1 MPLRERFQP
10 SESGGCGVLTKRPL
24 TDGSADKRNNRKL
37 VKRRMASKFTAVIAG
52 IMVWLLGVFALAEAS
67 GPVVFGDITRAGNII
82 EIRPAATPEKSG
94 GILLKTVND
103 LQGPAAE
110 QPYLIRLSPGIYFLG
125 NKALRLRPFVEI
137 VGSGPSSTFIK
148 GSVSGEG
155 TGLIIGADNSSLKS
169 LSISNTGKGLT
180 VIGIYNKSSSPLLTN
195 LNVTVAG
202 SGECTYGLWNSSA
215 APRIENLMVTAEGAA
230 FNHGIFN
237 QESEPK
243 MRRVTVK
250 VSGGEE
256 AFGVINS
263 YSSPSVHE
271 LHTSAKN
278 ASSFN
283 VALWNISSP
292 HEMNRVSA
300 NASGGDQ
307 NIAVY
312 NVSTE
317 VFMDQTRAKAL
328 GDHGNNYAVKN
339 VGASPVMFNS
349 TATVSGG
356 GYGIYNISSSPKLVN
371 VLVSASGGKAAAIGI
386 FNAGEG
392 NRVKADRCT
401 IGGSSAGVFSDSLS
415 GFELGACA
423 LEGAVSGDGAFHCS
437 FCYGA
442 GGLAL
447 DSRCR

>member
-1 MPLRERFQP
+1 M
-10 SESGGCGVLTKRPL
+10 TKRPL
-24 TDGSADKRNNRKL
+24 TDGSAEKRNNRKL
-37 VKRRMASKFTAVIAG
+37 IKRRMASKLTAFIAWG
-52 IMVWLLGVFALAEAS
+52 MAWLLGGFALAEAS

-94 GILLKTVND
+94 DILLRTIKD
-103 LQGPAAE
+103 LQGPSAE
-110 QPYLIRLSPGIYFLG
+110 QPYLIRLSPGIYFIG

-155 TGLIIGADNSSLKS
+155 TGLIVGADNSSLKS
-169 LSISNTGKGLT
+169 LSIANKGKGPT
-180 VIGIYNKSSSPLLTN
+180 VIGIFNKEASPLLTHLDVN
-195 LNVTVAG
+195 VAG

-215 APRIENLMVTAEGAA
+215 SPDLEDSTIRVEGAA

-237 QESEPK
+237 QESAPN
-243 MRRVTVK
+243 MRRVRVMA
-250 VSGGEE
+250 SGGEE
-256 AFGVINS
+256 AFGVFNL
-263 YSSPSVHE
+263 YSNPSARE
-271 LHTSAKN
+271 LDIEAN
-278 ASSFN
+278 DASSFN

-317 VFMDQTRAKAL
+317 VFMDQVRAKVS
-328 GDHGNNYAVKN
+328 GNSGNNYAVKN
-339 VGASPVMFNS
+339 VGASPLMFNS
-349 TATVSGG
+349 TATASGG

-423 LEGAVSGDGAFHCS
+423 LEGVVSGDGAFHCA